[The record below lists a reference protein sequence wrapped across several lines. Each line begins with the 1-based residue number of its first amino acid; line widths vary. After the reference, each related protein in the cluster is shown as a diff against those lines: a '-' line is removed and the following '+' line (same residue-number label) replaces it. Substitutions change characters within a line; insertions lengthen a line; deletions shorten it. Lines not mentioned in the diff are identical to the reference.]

1 MTLSGTPTEADTWQF
16 IIESS
21 NSSNGIATCD
31 TIRVKVTDP
40 TGINEIPYDETNINR
55 QETIYDLQG
64 RKVND
69 ITRKGI
75 YIIGKKKIIIK

>member
-1 MTLSGTPTEADTWQF
+1 MTLSGTPTEAGTWQF

-40 TGINEIPYDETNINR
+40 TGINEIHNDEAGITH
-55 QETIYDLQG
+55 QEAIYDLQG

-69 ITRKGI
+69 ISKRGI
-75 YIIGKKKIIIK
+75 YIIGRKKIIVK